1 MSVRKQELAVLF
13 ADISGSSDIY
23 VTLGDEAARRVVTGC
38 VKLMTGELPDFQGTL
53 IKVIG
58 DEIMCTFPSAERAFH
73 AACAIQRKVEG
84 TLNPDGSTMHI
95 RVGFHFGEVLQ
106 ESNDVYGDTVNVA
119 ARVVSITRARQIL
132 VTQAVVDRLP
142 SILQD
147 RVTKL
152 ERVEFKGKPATFEIY
167 TVNWTDDVTR
177 GARIGSP
184 GQRKV

>member
-1 MSVRKQELAVLF
+1 MSGRKQELAVLF

-23 VTLGDEAARRVVTGC
+23 VTLGDEAARRVVRRC
-38 VKLMTGELPDFQGTL
+38 VKLMTGELPDYQGTL

-58 DEIMCTFPSAERAFH
+58 DEIMCTFPSAESAFH
-73 AACAIQRKVEG
+73 AACAIQRKVES
-84 TLNPDGSTMHI
+84 TQSPDGTAMHI

-106 ESNDVYGDTVNVA
+106 EPHDIYGDTVNVA
-119 ARVVSITRARQIL
+119 ARVVSITRARQIV

-142 SILQD
+142 STLRE

-167 TVNWTDDVTR
+167 LVDWAENEDSRTR
-177 GARIGSP
+177 VGSP
-184 GQRKV
+184 SQRKA